1 MQLKPLFTLL
11 PVVLSSVVQA
21 QENTEQAVDE
31 TVTVHGQS
39 ILTDQRTRSDL
50 DKVRGIAN
58 ADIFSGIT
66 SVQSNNMHNEAGALD
81 IGIRGVQGEGRVPI
95 FIDGSLQSTHTS
107 RGYQGVSDRTY
118 IDTDLLSSLT
128 VNKGATIESSPYA
141 SGAVG
146 GVVNATTLGIKDII
160 KDDQAFGVVLKARAN
175 NHNRTPDVSGDY
187 SEQGQYAL
195 DERGE
200 HSAFKH
206 GSLMLGLGYQAESFN
221 TVLAYSKRSKG
232 NHFAGKK
239 GYEEYQEPVVGQ
251 GQEVVNTSF
260 ESDSWLFKLASD
272 TGTAHN
278 ADFNYRHH
286 AQKAGEVLMAYW
298 YKSSEDWEG
307 NPYPD
312 GKDRMPQWGLGT
324 AKVNTYSANYYYQ
337 PDHPWLNLNAN
348 FWYTEADLAQYNG
361 FGR

>member
-206 GSLMLGLGYQAESFN
+206 GSLMLGLGLSGRIIQY
-221 TVLAYSKRSKG
+221 G
-232 NHFAGKK
+232 
-239 GYEEYQEPVVGQ
+239 
-251 GQEVVNTSF
+251 
-260 ESDSWLFKLASD
+260 
-272 TGTAHN
+272 TGV
-278 ADFNYRHH
+278 
-286 AQKAGEVLMAYW
+286 Q
-298 YKSSEDWEG
+298 
-307 NPYPD
+307 
-312 GKDRMPQWGLGT
+312 
-324 AKVNTYSANYYYQ
+324 
-337 PDHPWLNLNAN
+337 
-348 FWYTEADLAQYNG
+348 
-361 FGR
+361 